1 MPSISLNRL
10 KSTNKRVAIVAGEAS
25 ADYHGAN
32 LVLSMKSLDPTL
44 SFCGIGGKK
53 MEEAGVEILFPSSDM
68 AVVGITEV
76 LARFPAL
83 LKAFSRMKSLLK
95 KTRPDLL
102 ILLDY
107 PGFNLRLAGHAKR
120 YEIPILYYISPQ
132 VWAWRRRRV
141 KKIADRV
148 DRIAVIFP
156 FEEEFYREC
165 NIYVE
170 YVGHPLLDSIPRE
183 VSRPRAVKALGL
195 ERASPVLGLL
205 PGSRKEE
212 IKNHLP
218 VMIKTAEILA
228 DRYPELQC
236 LLPIASSV
244 PHEMISTFIKDSPV
258 PIKTSEGKTY
268 LSLAA
273 CDLAL
278 VTSGTATLETAIMEV
293 PMIVVY
299 KLSPLSFWIAR
310 RVVKVP
316 FISLVNLVAER
327 MVVPELI
334 QDQVNPQRLVQESL
348 AILENGHERENMIR
362 DLKKVK
368 ERLGEG
374 GASAK
379 AARMAVEMIR
389 GSTAPLTTPRGPAG
403 GTARSTSSTE
413 G

>member
-1 MPSISLNRL
+1 M
-10 KSTNKRVAIVAGEAS
+10 TNKRVAIVAGEAS

-32 LVLSMKSLDPTL
+32 LVLAMKSLDPAI

-83 LKAFSRMKSLLK
+83 LKAFSEMKSLLK

-102 ILLDY
+102 VLIDY

-120 YEIPILYYISPQ
+120 YEIPTLYYISPQ
-132 VWAWRRRRV
+132 VWAWRKGRV

-148 DRIAVIFP
+148 DRMAVIFP
-156 FEEEFYREC
+156 FEEKFYREC
-165 NIYVE
+165 NIDVE

-183 VSRPRAVKALGL
+183 VSRPRALKALGL
-195 ERASPVLGLL
+195 EQASPVLGLL
-205 PGSRKEE
+205 PGSRREE

-218 VMIKTAEILA
+218 VMVKTAEILA
-228 DRYPELQC
+228 ARYPDLQC
-236 LLPIASSV
+236 LLPIASSI
-244 PHEMISTFIKDSPV
+244 PHGLISPFIKDSPV

-268 LSLAA
+268 LCLAA

-299 KLSPLSFWIAR
+299 KLSPLSFWIGK

-348 AILENGHERENMIR
+348 AILENGNERVNMIK

-379 AARMAVEMIR
+379 AAQMAVEMIR
-389 GSTAPLTTPRGPAG
+389 GSAAPLTTPRGLAG
-403 GTARSTSSTE
+403 GTARSTSNTE